1 MVMVELKG
9 IHVVRNRATGAEYH
23 YAWRG
28 GPRLSGTPGSPEYHR
43 SFNEAVAD
51 RKTVDS
57 ERFASVIVAYKASDS
72 FRNLAPSTRKEW
84 SRWLD
89 RIGEEFG
96 TYRTALFDRPDRIR
110 PLIRKWRGK
119 FADKPRTADYGM
131 QVLSRVLSHAVDPL
145 GKIATNPCEGIK
157 RLYGVDRSEIIWTD
171 DDLAAIKAECSAE
184 LALAFDLAAHTGL
197 RMGDLVQLSW
207 SHIGETHIEIAT
219 GKGRRKN
226 RRAIIPLYG
235 DLRAL
240 LARIPKRATTVLTST
255 RKRPWTVTGISSSIQ
270 DAKTESGLRDKDL
283 HFHDLR
289 GTAATKFYLA
299 GLKVRV
305 IAEILAWEEE
315 AVEKIIRRYVG
326 RHAATLEAIRALDGK
341 AEAGTEPV
349 KTAVKSGE

>member
-1 MVMVELKG
+1 MVMVELRG
-9 IHVVRNRATGAEYH
+9 IHVVKNAATGKEYH

-28 GPRLSGTPGSPEYHR
+28 GPRLKGEPGTHEYHR
-43 SFNEAVAD
+43 SYNEAIAD
-51 RKTVDS
+51 RKALDGDKLAGVI
-57 ERFASVIVAYKASDS
+57 ASYKASDAYKK
-72 FRNLAPSTRKEW
+72 LAPSTRKEW

-89 RIGEEFG
+89 RIRDEFG
-96 TYRTALFDRPDRIR
+96 DYRMALFDRPERIR

-119 FADKPRTADYGM
+119 YAEKPRTADYAM

-145 GKIATNPCEGIK
+145 GKITANPCEGIK
-157 RLYGVDRSEIIWTD
+157 RLYSADRSDIIWTD
-171 DDLAAIKAECSAE
+171 DDLTSIKAGCSPE

-197 RMGDLVQLSW
+197 RLGDLVKLSW

-219 GKGRRKN
+219 GKGRRKK

-240 LARIPKRATTVLTST
+240 IARIPKRATTVLTST

-270 DAKTESGLRDKDL
+270 DVKVASGMADRDL

-326 RHAATLEAIRALDGK
+326 RHAATLEAIRTLDG
-341 AEAGTEPV
+341 ESESGTEPV
-349 KTAVKSGE
+349 KTGVKSGE